1 MAKVTKRDKERQT
14 FIKKAIECYQEEYD
28 ISDELLPLLIQKV
41 EIALAAAAKQN
52 LAEPK
57 KAPKDVFTCRIDPE
71 TYAVDLL
78 HNKRVVETVIFPDTE
93 ILLEDSIKYNRK
105 AKLDDVIQIPV
116 SVDVLGRKSAH
127 TFQDTLRQGIKAINL
142 HQLKDKIGE
151 MISARVVKKY
161 NNGDIGLKAY
171 RYDILL
177 PVAEQLPGEEFEIN
191 DIVKIYISKIEEGEN
206 GTNPKVFISRK
217 SDLLIRRT
225 FEAEVPEIKDG
236 IVDIKGIARDNGI
249 RAKRDAELS
258 EENTEIAKDTDAR
271 IKVAVYSKDSDV
283 DPVGACVG
291 QGGVR
296 INAIKQQ
303 LGNNE
308 IDIIKYS
315 DDPKEFI
322 ANALSPAEV
331 LLVNIVDEEAR
342 KCDVTVPEDKLSLAI
357 GSSGQN
363 VRLAAKLTKW
373 HINIVTVNAET
384 KTIIQA

>member
-14 FIKKAIECYQEEYD
+14 FIKKAIECYQDEYD
-28 ISDELLPLLIQKV
+28 IPDALLPLLIQKV

-57 KAPKDVFTCRIDPE
+57 KAPKEVFTCKIDPE
-71 TYAVDLL
+71 TYAVELL
-78 HNKRVVETVIFPDTE
+78 HNKKVVESVTSADTE

-105 AKLDDVIQIPV
+105 AVLGDTIQIPV
-116 SVDVLGRKSAH
+116 SVDDLGRKSAH

-142 HQLKDKIGE
+142 HQLKEKIGE
-151 MISARVVKKY
+151 MITAKVVKKY

-177 PVAEQLPGEEFEIN
+177 PVSEQLPNDTFEIN
-191 DIVKIYISKIEEGEN
+191 DFVKIYISDVKEGEN
-206 GTNPKVFISRK
+206 GTSPKVFISRK
-217 SDLLIRRT
+217 CDLLIRRT
-225 FEAEVPEIKDG
+225 FEMEVTEIANG
-236 IVDIKGIARDNGI
+236 TVDIKGIARDNGMK
-249 RAKRDAELS
+249 AKRDAETL
-258 EENTEIAKDTDAR
+258 EIINENAKDTEAR
-271 IKVAVYSKDSDV
+271 IKIAVYSKDPDV

-291 QGGVR
+291 QGGIR
-296 INAIKQQ
+296 IAAIKNQ

-322 ANALSPAEV
+322 ANALAPAEV
-331 LLVNIVDEEAR
+331 LLVDIVDEEAR

-373 HINIVTVNAET
+373 HINIIAVNPET